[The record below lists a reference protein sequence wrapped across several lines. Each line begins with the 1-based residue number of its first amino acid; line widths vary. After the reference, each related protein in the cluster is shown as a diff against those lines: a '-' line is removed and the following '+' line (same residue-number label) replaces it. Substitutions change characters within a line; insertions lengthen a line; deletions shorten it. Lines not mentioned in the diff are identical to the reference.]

1 MKHTKL
7 SFGMVASLQ
16 SPPPFSPGKIIVPRI
31 AIGEVVFE
39 QPPGSGIGAVSVG
52 SPCGHGG
59 HGHSCPGREKDA
71 LDSARGDLPLVVAV
85 NILDDFCE
93 DLDIWNALF
102 GEERLVAV
110 RQADGQWLDRWGPR
124 VPNGV
129 WRGRDGPRSTL
140 VSAVV
145 VTHQLSPSNLQTRAV
160 ELIHNPW
167 AARPLPAEALR
178 LIQRSIDLTDGRIHH
193 RDGVSAA
200 EIVAVPQPWPVP
212 DERSTGRC

>member
-1 MKHTKL
+1 MPTEMRGLRRHDDIRAAVEGKATKY
-7 SFGMVASLQ
+7 
-16 SPPPFSPGKIIVPRI
+16 
-31 AIGEVVFE
+31 
-39 QPPGSGIGAVSVG
+39 GA
-52 SPCGHGG
+52 
-59 HGHSCPGREKDA
+59 
-71 LDSARGDLPLVVAV
+71 LDLPLVVAV

-102 GEERLVAV
+102 GEERLVTV

-145 VTHQLSPSNLQTRAV
+145 VTHQLSPSNLRTRAV

-167 AARPLPAEALR
+167 AARPLPAEAF
-178 LIQRSIDLTDGRIHH
+178 
-193 RDGVSAA
+193 AA
-200 EIVAVPQPWPVP
+200 YPTQH
-212 DERSTGRC
+212 